1 MERRQEPPDYD
12 VVATWDDIRWQV
24 VGKGWLTEDGSIL
37 FLLEWSPEL
46 TFKVVKIR
54 TKGNLT

>member
-1 MERRQEPPDYD
+1 MERPQRPPDYD
-12 VVATWDDIRWQV
+12 VEATWDDIRWQV

-46 TFKVVKIR
+46 TFKLVKIR
-54 TKGNLT
+54 ES